1 MTYDTVL
8 GCPRSG
14 TTFLMHVFN
23 TVPEAECISG
33 IVFSSF
39 LAQLAAQP
47 LPPPI
52 YEALQI
58 EFEMA
63 LHRYLESGMYR
74 SRASALQKWASTRK
88 DGLSGLLQAFK
99 GKRTETRM
107 IFKEPFLSFVPEYAY
122 QSIPNSRIIHIYRD
136 GRDCADS
143 LARTYKVLTDEKMM
157 TLRSTELRFGRKV
170 EDKYIPWWVEEGLEE
185 DFFKATPYVRGVWM
199 WRVMVRRCHDFF
211 SRPDVQASGRVLLLR
226 YEDLMREPAHF
237 GQQVADHLGLTI
249 NTRFRKRLMEAHT
262 KSVGVYKKRPSSEI
276 AAANRI
282 AEEELK
288 RYGYEVW

>member
-1 MTYDTVL
+1 
-8 GCPRSG
+8 
-14 TTFLMHVFN
+14 
-23 TVPEAECISG
+23 
-33 IVFSSF
+33 
-39 LAQLAAQP
+39 
-47 LPPPI
+47 
-52 YEALQI
+52 
-58 EFEMA
+58 
-63 LHRYLESGMYR
+63 
-74 SRASALQKWASTRK
+74 
-88 DGLSGLLQAFK
+88 
-99 GKRTETRM
+99 
-107 IFKEPFLSFVPEYAY
+107 
-122 QSIPNSRIIHIYRD
+122 
-136 GRDCADS
+136 
-143 LARTYKVLTDEKMM
+143 
-157 TLRSTELRFGRKV
+157 
-170 EDKYIPWWVEEGLEE
+170 
-185 DFFKATPYVRGVWM
+185 M